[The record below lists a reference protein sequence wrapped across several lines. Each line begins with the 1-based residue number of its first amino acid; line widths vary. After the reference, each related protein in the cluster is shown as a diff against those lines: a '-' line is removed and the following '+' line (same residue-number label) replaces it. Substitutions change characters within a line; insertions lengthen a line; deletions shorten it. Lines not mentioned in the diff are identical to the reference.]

1 MGPRTGPF
9 VISGCDSVDRC
20 AVLVDAGYLLA
31 EGGKAYCGVR
41 GRARVECDYTGVASA
56 LARQC
61 GALVNLPVLRTYWYD
76 AARDGIPTGDHLTVA
91 SAPRVKLRLGRLS
104 GGRQK
109 GVDSLIVH
117 DLITLAHA
125 RAVCTMYLLGGDEDL
140 REGVAAAQRLGVQV
154 IVLGIDGRAQSSP
167 HADPRSRRAHPAP
180 ARPLEGIL
188 SRAQP
193 GPHRWPGAGV
203 GGRRRPRCRGDV
215 RISLGTGSWR
225 WADPRV
231 AGAGAGD
238 PPGARCSAPSA
249 SGGRVGIQPAGSN
262 HTAPRPAK
270 RLLGS
275 VAAEPATA

>member
-1 MGPRTGPF
+1 M
-9 VISGCDSVDRC
+9 DRC

-56 LARQC
+56 LARHC

-154 IVLGIDGRAQSSP
+154 IVLGIDTGERNQALTLI
-167 HADPRSRRAHPAP
+167 HEADEHTLLPPDLLKAFFREHSPAP
-180 ARPLEGIL
+180 TGGQEPA
-188 SRAQP
+188 S
-193 GPHRWPGAGV
+193 AG
-203 GGRRRPRCRGDV
+203 GDV
-215 RISLGTGSWR
+215 RGAAATFASH
-225 WADPRV
+225 WAL
-231 AGAGAGD
+231 AAGD
-238 PPGARCSAPSA
+238 GRILELLAQAPVIPRELDAQLLQRAEAELGYSLRGATTQRHALRNAFWEALRQNRRPPEG
-249 SGGRVGIQPAGSN
+249 
-262 HTAPRPAK
+262 
-270 RLLGS
+270 
-275 VAAEPATA
+275 